1 MGSNQIW
8 GEKKISFKEELVDN
22 SSERQN
28 IASLGREKKVK
39 WNKNALAE
47 GHYVAL
53 FPSNGS
59 AAVILN
65 AHKMHPWPGHKE
77 NRETKRLL
85 IQLQMLEIK
94 LSAIHPNEN
103 LH

>member
-1 MGSNQIW
+1 M
-8 GEKKISFKEELVDN
+8 
-22 SSERQN
+22 
-28 IASLGREKKVK
+28 
-39 WNKNALAE
+39 
-47 GHYVAL
+47 AL